1 MGIPKLASWM
11 ASTPRCCAWG
21 CLVLA
26 AAITFVA
33 AACAHDTAKTPSSG
47 GPPCPLADRQASGPP
62 PPLVDA
68 STANAVAT
76 RVRRQRLLGG
86 LAPATQTWLRDIADR
101 WPGPGVGL
109 NHPRCVGWN
118 GESACG
124 SRCIRCDATNTTVA
138 ALGLQRTALT
148 GSIPPRMC
156 DLPGLQLLDLSGNS
170 LTGGIPSCIDRLT
183 GLVDLTLEHNA
194 LSGSIPPEVC
204 RLAGLQS
211 LFLNSN
217 NLTGAIPACVGQLT
231 SLTQLGLQD
240 NALSGSIPMSVCSLA
255 GLQHL
260 VLSGNSLT
268 GGIPVCID
276 RLTGLVDLALE
287 NNELSGS
294 IPPEV
299 CSLTGLQSLS
309 LNSNNLTGA
318 IPACIDQLT
327 GLTQLELQDNTLS
340 GSIPPGICCL
350 AGLQYLFL
358 NSNHLTDAIPAC
370 IDQITGLVELVLAD
384 NSLSGSIPP
393 EICSLAGLQL
403 LALSNNKLTGGI
415 PACVNQLISLHYMRL
430 DANELSGNPFFQG
443 GGICAMPRGLKQL
456 ELSDNAALTAGPVP
470 GPGCLCDNPDL
481 ARLGL
486 SFTSRTGPIPACFN
500 VVNTPLL
507 EKLALDRNPG
517 LTGSPIPP
525 TLCGLQRLTGLHLHG
540 NGGLAGPLPTC
551 LGEMTNLVQLDLL
564 EVPGITGSLPPGLF
578 ALPNLQYLVVSGAR
592 PLGGSGFP
600 QSPVFKCPRSDG
612 FTWAFTLE
620 FYGTPNCTGSPT
632 TCETTAVA
640 EFVNAACYVNPI
652 SVWSKSASAA
662 SSCAT
667 GAVVHAYGD
676 FSTESACT
684 TTTDTINT
692 FAVGTCIPRGS
703 QSFVLTCSAA
713 SSCPSSTSSTDPVD
727 SSLPSSTVSAS
738 AAAVAAAGGERRCPR
753 ISRAVDYIW
762 QPPANLTNG
771 TTLPWLPSAK
781 LVAFVGCGLKGP
793 IPSWLVNLP
802 AINSIDLS
810 GNELS
815 GPLPTI
821 LGNTQPHVQNGIQLT
836 QFAAADNQ
844 LTGTLAALKA
854 TLTTLTQLDVSNNHI
869 SGVVPSW
876 LATRSAHMAVL
887 KAKGNW
893 LSCVLPDDLAING
906 SDSIDVDRHA
916 DGRGDVILDLLT
928 NNVFDCPVPKSV
940 KDADEA
946 APTYKCGSHSLWVSI
961 VIVGMAQLLLVATM
975 CTSRRGA
982 ATVAHVDDTGAIV
995 AHNSDASTVSGID
1008 LQFRRASAVVA
1019 VLFATTLIPAYVT
1032 SVSVL
1037 ECRLG
1042 WAVTAAYLEGAAS
1055 TAFLSSAPVWTWLL
1069 LVSGGIGGSAV
1080 IWWLLL
1086 IPALQQRGDKAG
1098 GDDEAARKP
1107 APTTS
1112 SPPHR
1117 TACAALVALVWTCVS
1132 LAINIGFVYLE
1143 ENSEALDA
1151 LGLGASATVTA
1162 KKMAVFLFGIL
1173 HELIEHL
1180 AAPWVVWLI
1189 VQQARGGRAGPDT
1202 LHMLATS
1209 VKLVASVVAP
1219 LVALTFTSAACL
1231 LPLVE
1236 QSSVPETVTT
1246 VDRTHCAAS
1255 NQATN
1260 LTFICVRTT
1269 TTPVSVSYTPVF
1281 EFSGVRCT
1289 SAIITLYTPAFLTI
1303 LSVRTLLLPALWLFK
1318 RKCPS
1323 RVTPGLSVTGLL
1335 GGLLA
1340 GKTPKYADAETQQI
1354 RQQIEHNTFGINTT
1368 AIGLCAGLASPLIAV
1383 AAAACLFA
1391 NSIIVPTLDRWY
1403 DRNANSDHPGRL
1415 FAWIFPAKSQLFC
1428 RVGRRCT
1435 QTQSSPCCGG
1445 VDAASP
1451 FV

>member
-217 NLTGAIPACVGQLT
+217 NLTGAIPACIDRLTGLTQLELQANALAGSIPPEICSLAGLQLLFLYSNNLEGGIPACIGQLTGLVGLALQYNVLSGSIPQEVCSLAGLQSLFLNSNNLTGAIPACIDQLTGLAQLELQDNALWGSIPLELCSLAGLQLLFIYSNNLTGAIPACVGQLT

-240 NALSGSIPMSVCSLA
+240 NALSGSIPPEICSLA

-738 AAAVAAAGGERRCPR
+738 AAAAAAGGERRCPR

-1209 VKLVASVVAP
+1209 VKLVASVGG
-1219 LVALTFTSAACL
+1219 TTSSAHIH
-1231 LPLVE
+1231 E
-1236 QSSVPETVTT
+1236 
-1246 VDRTHCAAS
+1246 
-1255 NQATN
+1255 
-1260 LTFICVRTT
+1260 
-1269 TTPVSVSYTPVF
+1269 
-1281 EFSGVRCT
+1281 RC
-1289 SAIITLYTPAFLTI
+1289 
-1303 LSVRTLLLPALWLFK
+1303 LPAATC
-1318 RKCPS
+1318 R
-1323 RVTPGLSVTGLL
+1323 T
-1335 GGLLA
+1335 
-1340 GKTPKYADAETQQI
+1340 
-1354 RQQIEHNTFGINTT
+1354 
-1368 AIGLCAGLASPLIAV
+1368 
-1383 AAAACLFA
+1383 
-1391 NSIIVPTLDRWY
+1391 IVGA
-1403 DRNANSDHPGRL
+1403 RNRHH
-1415 FAWIFPAKSQLFC
+1415 C
-1428 RVGRRCT
+1428 RPNALRC
-1435 QTQSSPCCGG
+1435 
-1445 VDAASP
+1445 V
-1451 FV
+1451 